1 MNIENKF
8 DTYKELKCLSID
20 RLFVLQKK
28 ELQLLEHYYLNDDIY
43 SKSDVLNSIKELF
56 IINSMITRKLLK
68 NKKCQ
73 VR

>member
-8 DTYKELKCLSID
+8 DTYKELKCLSIY

-28 ELQLLEHYYLNDDIY
+28 ELQLLEHYYMNDSLY